1 MRNSNGSTCISSHG
15 SIIQIND
22 SFEKKKQKISKKNNP
37 YFIPGGGHGLLGTDA
52 YVECYKEIKE

>member
-22 SFEKKKQKISKKNNP
+22 SFEKKKQKILKKNKMW
-37 YFIPGGGHGLLGTDA
+37 TDKNI
-52 YVECYKEIKE
+52 VLFEIVFSIIIILILFY

>member
-22 SFEKKKQKISKKNNP
+22 SFVKKKQKISKKNKMW
-37 YFIPGGGHGLLGTDA
+37 TDKNI
-52 YVECYKEIKE
+52 VLFEIVFSIIIILILFY

>member
-22 SFEKKKQKISKKNNP
+22 SFEKKKQKISKKNKMW
-37 YFIPGGGHGLLGTDA
+37 TDKNI
-52 YVECYKEIKE
+52 VLFEIVFSIIIILILFY

>member
-22 SFEKKKQKISKKNNP
+22 SFEKKKQKISKKNKMW
-37 YFIPGGGHGLLGTDA
+37 TDKNI
-52 YVECYKEIKE
+52 VLSEIVFSIIIILVLFY

>member
-22 SFEKKKQKISKKNNP
+22 SFEKKKQKISKKNKMW
-37 YFIPGGGHGLLGTDA
+37 TDKNIA
-52 YVECYKEIKE
+52 LFEIVFSIIIILILFY